1 MRRDPGPRGEAG
13 WLLRSLHPRGPVT
26 LSVDR
31 SPSAQW
37 SRTREA
43 PVWL

>member
-13 WLLRSLHPRGPVT
+13 WLLGSLYPRGPVT
-26 LSVDR
+26 LSVDCL
-31 SPSAQW
+31 PSAQW
-37 SRTREA
+37 SRIHEA